1 MRVLMVEDEPEMAKL
16 VAGKLARSGFVADR
30 VGSLDETMEALRQHK
45 YSLVLLDRR
54 LPDGDAVSILPE
66 IRRAQPSIRIMM
78 LTARNAVEDRIE
90 GLDAGAD
97 DYVTKPFDANELIA
111 RVRACLRRPGGE
123 APPPI
128 AVGRIVFHPE
138 THDVSINGANVLFH
152 KRERALLDILLLNA
166 GRAVLR
172 DRLLSEIYGFA
183 DDVQATALSMLVSR
197 LRRRLLDLDAGVE
210 IHTAR
215 DVGYL
220 LTERKER

>member
-1 MRVLMVEDEPEMAKL
+1 MRVLMVEDEPEMARL

-54 LPDGDAVSILPE
+54 LPDGDAVAILPD
-66 IRRAQPSIRIMM
+66 IRRAQPSIRIVM

-97 DYVTKPFDANELIA
+97 DYVTKPFDANELVA

-123 APPPI
+123 MSPPI
-128 AVGRIVFHPE
+128 AVGGLVFHPD
-138 THDVSINGANVLFH
+138 TRDVSVNGAVVLFH

-172 DRLLSEIYGFA
+172 DRLLAEIYGFA
-183 DDVQATALSMLVSR
+183 DDVQANALSMLVSR
-197 LRRRLLDLDAGVE
+197 LRRRLNDLDAGVE

-220 LTERKER
+220 LTARKQK

>member
-1 MRVLMVEDEPEMAKL
+1 MRVLMVEDEPEMARL

-54 LPDGDAVSILPE
+54 LPDGDAVSILLD
-66 IRRAQPSIRIMM
+66 IRRAQPSIRIVMM
-78 LTARNAVEDRIE
+78 TARNAVEDRIE
-90 GLDAGAD
+90 GLNAGAD

-123 APPPI
+123 ATPPI
-128 AVGRIVFHPE
+128 MVGRLVFDPDMR
-138 THDVSINGANVLFH
+138 DVSVNGATVLFH

-172 DRLLSEIYGFA
+172 DRLLAEIYGFA
-183 DDVQATALSMLVSR
+183 DDVQANALSMLVSR
-197 LRRRLLDLDAGVE
+197 LRRRLQDLDAGVE

-220 LTERKER
+220 LTERKAK

>member
-54 LPDGDAVSILPE
+54 LPDGDAISILPE
-66 IRRAQPSIRIMM
+66 IRRAQPSIRIVM

-123 APPPI
+123 AATPI
-128 AVGRIVFHPE
+128 AVGRIVFHPD
-138 THDVSINGANVLFH
+138 TRDVSVDGALVLFH

-172 DRLLSEIYGFA
+172 DRLLAEIYGFA

-220 LTERKER
+220 LTERKEK

>member
-54 LPDGDAVSILPE
+54 LPDGDAVSILPD
-66 IRRAQPSIRIMM
+66 IRRTQPSIRIVM

-123 APPPI
+123 ATPPI
-128 AVGRIVFHPE
+128 AIGHIVFHPD
-138 THDVSINGANVLFH
+138 TRDVSVNGALVLFH

-172 DRLLSEIYGFA
+172 DRLLAEIYGFA

-220 LTERKER
+220 LTERKEK